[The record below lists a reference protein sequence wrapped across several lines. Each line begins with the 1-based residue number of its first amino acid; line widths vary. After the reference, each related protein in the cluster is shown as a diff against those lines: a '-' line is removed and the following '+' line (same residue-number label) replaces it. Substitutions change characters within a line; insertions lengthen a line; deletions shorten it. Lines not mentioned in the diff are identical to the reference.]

1 MQHPTWSAFDGS
13 WPRGYLRSPLEAGLR
28 AGGPGGEVRGIL
40 VFSALL
46 VLVGLHTVLDQG
58 SGIRTWLRL
67 REELASSHARIG
79 TLRREIA
86 QQRREADL
94 LQGDAFA
101 IERAIREELGFAA
114 RGQTLVRL
122 RGMDVSSPRFP

>member
-1 MQHPTWSAFDGS
+1 M
-13 WPRGYLRSPLEAGLR
+13 
-28 AGGPGGEVRGIL
+28 
-40 VFSALL
+40 FSALL

-94 LQGDAFA
+94 LQDDAFA
-101 IERAIREELGFAA
+101 IERAIREHLGFSA
-114 RGQTLVRL
+114 RGQTLLRL
-122 RGMDVSSPRFP
+122 RGADVSSPRFP

>member
-1 MQHPTWSAFDGS
+1 M
-13 WPRGYLRSPLEAGLR
+13 
-28 AGGPGGEVRGIL
+28 
-40 VFSALL
+40 FSALL
-46 VLVGLHTVLDQG
+46 VLVALHTALDEG